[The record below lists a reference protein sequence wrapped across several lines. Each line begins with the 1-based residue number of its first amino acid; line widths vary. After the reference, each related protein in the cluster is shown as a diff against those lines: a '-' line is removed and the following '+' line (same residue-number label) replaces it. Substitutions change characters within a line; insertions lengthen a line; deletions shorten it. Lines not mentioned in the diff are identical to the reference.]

1 MRGLAAVLLC
11 WVSALAGCGRHD
23 RAAYDAA
30 GARYTVGPPWQ
41 GDNAWFY
48 PSEAAS
54 YDTTGL
60 AVVDRGAAHVTADG
74 ERYDPARATGASQT
88 LQLPVMV
95 RVENLQNGRAIAL
108 RLNDRGPASPG
119 RLLSVTPKAARLLG
133 MVPGQAAEVRVT
145 ELQGPSQALL
155 TGLPGAPKPD
165 VLAAPRVA
173 VEEQDLMGRGTAVG
187 AVREPEDAPS
197 PESPMIGNGPAH
209 PGLLWI
215 DAGQFSTPSVA
226 RMLAA
231 RIGGEARRLGRGR
244 AVVFDV
250 RVGPFDGVA
259 AADAA
264 LDRAR
269 SAGVVGARII
279 VE

>member
-1 MRGLAAVLLC
+1 MLC
-11 WVSALAGCGRHD
+11 SCAALAGCGRQD
-23 RAAYDAA
+23 RAASDAA
-30 GARYTVGPPWQ
+30 GARYTVGPAWQ
-41 GDNAWFY
+41 GDGAWFY
-48 PSEAAS
+48 PREAAS

-60 AVVDRGAAHVTADG
+60 AVVDRSTAHITADG

-88 LQLPVMV
+88 LQLPVIV
-95 RVENLQNGRAIAL
+95 RVENLHNGRAIAL

-119 RLLSVTPKAARLLG
+119 RLLSVTPKAARRLG
-133 MVPGQAAEVRVT
+133 MIAGQATQVRVT
-145 ELQGPSQALL
+145 ELPGPSQALL
-155 TGLPGAPKPD
+155 AGLPGAPKPD

-173 VEEQDLMGRGTAVG
+173 VEEQDLMGHNTPTAS
-187 AVREPEDAPS
+187 APEPEPATAPERLVIPDAP
-197 PESPMIGNGPAH
+197 PH

-226 RMLAA
+226 RTLAA
-231 RIGGEARRLGRGR
+231 RIGGEARRLGPGR

-250 RVGPFDGVA
+250 RAGPFDAVA

>member
-1 MRGLAAVLLC
+1 MRGLAAALLC
-11 WVSALAGCGRHD
+11 WVAALAGCGHHD

-41 GDNAWFY
+41 GDGAWFY
-48 PSEAAS
+48 PREAAF
-54 YDTTGL
+54 YDSTGL
-60 AVVDRGAAHVTADG
+60 AVVDSSAAHVTADG

-95 RVENLQNGRAIAL
+95 RVENLQNGRAIAV

-133 MVPGQAAEVRVT
+133 MAGQATEVRVT
-145 ELQGPSQALL
+145 ELQGASQALL
-155 TGLPGAPKPD
+155 VGLPGAPKPD

-173 VEEQDLMGRGTAVG
+173 VEEQDLMGHGGVVAS
-187 AVREPEDAPS
+187 APEPERAPS
-197 PESPMIGNGPAH
+197 FQRPTIANGPPH

-215 DAGQFSTPSVA
+215 DVGQFSTPSVA
-226 RMLAA
+226 RTLAA
-231 RIGGEARRLGRGR
+231 RIAGEARRLGRGR
-244 AVVFDV
+244 AVVFEV
-250 RVGPFDGVA
+250 RAGPFDTVA